1 MSSNDSYSIDT
12 SALLDAWVRWYPPDL
27 FPKLWQN
34 IEALVIEQ
42 RLLATEEVL
51 IELEKKDDD
60 IFKWAKKQKMFFP
73 LTSEIQKIASD
84 ILIKFPRL
92 IDSRK
97 ERSQADPFVIAL
109 AKHKNCLVITGEK
122 NFGTDN
128 RPRIPIVCREFGV
141 KPISI
146 IELIRAEGWKFS
158 Q

>member
-51 IELEKKDDD
+51 IELEKKDD
-60 IFKWAKKQKMFFP
+60 A
-73 LTSEIQKIASD
+73 
-84 ILIKFPRL
+84 
-92 IDSRK
+92 
-97 ERSQADPFVIAL
+97 FVIAL